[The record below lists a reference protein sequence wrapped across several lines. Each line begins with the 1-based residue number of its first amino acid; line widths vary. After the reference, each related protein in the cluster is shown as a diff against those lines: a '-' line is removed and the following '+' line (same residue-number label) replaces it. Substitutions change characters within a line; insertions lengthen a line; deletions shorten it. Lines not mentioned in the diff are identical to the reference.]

1 MSAASINLDGAVVAI
16 TGGARGIGLATA
28 KAFTARGARVAIGD
42 LDGDATSDVAGGIGP
57 HAIGLPLDVTDRE
70 SFAAFVAAVENNLG
84 AIDVLVNNAGIMPAG
99 PFLAEK
105 PETSDAQIDV
115 NLRGPIHGM
124 KLVLPGMIAR
134 GRGHVVNV
142 ASMAGK
148 AHVPGLA
155 VYNAT
160 KYGVIGLSE
169 AVRDELDGT
178 GVTLTAILPT
188 AVKTELISGLPAKGL
203 MAVTPERVAG
213 AVVDS
218 VSHRRAEVA
227 VPRWFNAYTLI
238 NSLVPRSV
246 MRRFRKRLG
255 AWRLMQPTSID
266 TSARSDYDVRISDGT
281 ASKDSVVR

>member
-1 MSAASINLDGAVVAI
+1 MNAAQINLDGAVVAI

-28 KAFTARGARVAIGD
+28 KAFAARGARVAIGD
-42 LDGDATSDVAGGIGP
+42 LDGDATDEVAHGIGP
-57 HAIGLPLDVTDRE
+57 TAIGLQLDVTDRE
-70 SFAAFVAAVENNLG
+70 SFADFVEAVENQLG
-84 AIDVLVNNAGIMPAG
+84 PIDVIVNNAGIMPAG
-99 PFLAEK
+99 PFLDEK

-124 KLVLPGMIAR
+124 KLALPGMIDR
-134 GRGHVVNV
+134 GQGHVVNV

-148 AHVPGLA
+148 AHIPGLA

-160 KYGVIGLSE
+160 KYGVVGLSE

-203 MAVTPERVAG
+203 MAVTPERVAN

-218 VSHRRAEVA
+218 VGHRRAEVA
-227 VPRWFNAYTLI
+227 VPRWFNNYTFL
-238 NSLVPRSV
+238 NSLMPRSV
-246 MRRFRKRLG
+246 MRWFRKRLG

-266 TSARSDYDVRISDGT
+266 ASARSQYDERISDGT
-281 ASKDSVVR
+281 ERKDSAIR

>member
-1 MSAASINLDGAVVAI
+1 MPAESGSRPPRRLPRA
-16 TGGARGIGLATA
+16 
-28 KAFTARGARVAIGD
+28 ARVAIGD
-42 LDGDATSDVAGGIGP
+42 LDGDATDEVAKAIGP
-57 HAIGLPLDVTDRE
+57 HAIGLQLDVTDRD
-70 SFAAFVAAVENNLG
+70 SFAEFVEAVENQLG
-84 AIDVLVNNAGIMPAG
+84 PIDVIVNNAGIMPAG
-99 PFLAEK
+99 PFLDEK
-105 PETSDAQIDV
+105 PATSDAQIDV

-124 KLVLPGMIAR
+124 KLALPGMIAR

-160 KYGVIGLSE
+160 KYGVVGLSE

-203 MAVTPERVAG
+203 MAVTPERVAY

-218 VSHRRAEVA
+218 VDHRRAEVA
-227 VPRWFNAYTLI
+227 VPRWFNGYTLL
-238 NSLVPRSV
+238 NSLLPRSI
-246 MRRFRKRLG
+246 MNWFRKRLG

-266 TSARSDYDVRISDGT
+266 TSARSNYDERIEGGAERQDPIN
-281 ASKDSVVR
+281 R